1 VANWQPHQTTFS
13 GTDMVTRIQDEI
25 TELETQ
31 RQEKSDAIRTA
42 KAFAREAEGFSSEA
56 QIQAA
61 RLDSIGLFEAEGL
74 NHESCPLCEHSL
86 RIPTPTADA
95 IRKSLKLIT
104 ADLETVTRE
113 QPRLREYIENLE
125 GTLATINQRKIEKQ
139 VALNQILEQE
149 DAARRLRD
157 LNVRR
162 GMVIGRV
169 SLWLQS
175 VPEIQSNRDLLEQID
190 NLKNRIN
197 ELEQQ
202 TESAEREERLASI
215 LNRISRQ
222 MTQWAYR
229 LKLEFSDNPVR
240 LDMSAATVVIDR
252 PEHPVPLQRLG
263 AGDNWVGY
271 HLVTH
276 FALHKHFREHR
287 RPVPSFLFLDQPTQ
301 AFFPRERDTE
311 MKGQLETLRDHD
323 REQVAAIFNLIF
335 DCVSELAPQLQVLV
349 TDHADLKDER
359 FQRSVIQ
366 RWWTEDDGLVPTDW
380 PSVQSINPKIH

>member
-1 VANWQPHQTTFS
+1 
-13 GTDMVTRIQDEI
+13 
-25 TELETQ
+25 
-31 RQEKSDAIRTA
+31 
-42 KAFAREAEGFSSEA
+42 
-56 QIQAA
+56 
-61 RLDSIGLFEAEGL
+61 
-74 NHESCPLCEHSL
+74 
-86 RIPTPTADA
+86 
-95 IRKSLKLIT
+95 
-104 ADLETVTRE
+104 
-113 QPRLREYIENLE
+113 
-125 GTLATINQRKIEKQ
+125 
-139 VALNQILEQE
+139 
-149 DAARRLRD
+149 
-157 LNVRR
+157 
-162 GMVIGRV
+162 
-169 SLWLQS
+169 